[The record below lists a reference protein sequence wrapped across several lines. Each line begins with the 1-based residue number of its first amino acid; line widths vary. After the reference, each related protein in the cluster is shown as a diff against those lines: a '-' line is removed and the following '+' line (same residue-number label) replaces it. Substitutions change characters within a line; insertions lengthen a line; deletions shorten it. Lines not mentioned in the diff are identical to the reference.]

1 MGTLSLFLSVVVERN
16 LTVRGGSV
24 CVFARVYIP
33 CVLEGRNFGSS
44 YLAVPLRYEAESD
57 LPAAGRIRG
66 MAAGSRQYRR
76 ATRSWSSVEALFWP
90 HCLS

>member
-1 MGTLSLFLSVVVERN
+1 MGTLSLFLSVVIERN
-16 LTVRGGSV
+16 LAVRRVSV
-24 CVFARVYIP
+24 CAFAQVYIP
-33 CVLEGRNFGSS
+33 CVLAGRNFGSA

-76 ATRSWSSVEALFWP
+76 AIRS
-90 HCLS
+90 